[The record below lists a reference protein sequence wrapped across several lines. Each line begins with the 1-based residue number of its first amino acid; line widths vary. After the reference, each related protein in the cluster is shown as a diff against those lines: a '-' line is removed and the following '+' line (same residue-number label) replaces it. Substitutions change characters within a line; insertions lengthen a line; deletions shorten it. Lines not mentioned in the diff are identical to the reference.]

1 MKAVHQNG
9 QNGHTSVHTYVC
21 VYICTYV
28 CTYICVHTYVEGT
41 CWTLRM
47 RNAFTSAVC
56 VHVCCVR
63 LYGCVT
69 APKSSSVLWSGGL
82 ESTSTRWSMPP
93 MEFCTEGEF
102 PFRTHTYRTIPA
114 HAQPFSHIHLTDLI
128 RRRHPSPLH
137 THTHTHTHTHIHTHR
152 ERRKRLTNILTTPDC
167 ATLTLCNQL
176 PQEPIQY
183 NVNRFTHTSQLGS
196 VCPLTSS
203 TGGGSSLVIDGFI
216 PSMSQ
221 DRQLSID

>member
-1 MKAVHQNG
+1 MDRMGTQVYIRTYVC
-9 QNGHTSVHTYVC
+9 TSVHTC
-21 VYICTYV
+21 ARTSVYIRM
-28 CTYICVHTYVEGT
+28 YVEGT
-41 CWTLRM
+41 FWTLRM

-56 VHVCCVR
+56 VCVRVCCVR

-102 PFRTHTYRTIPA
+102 PFHTHTYRTIPT

-128 RRRHPSPLH
+128 RRRHLSPL
-137 THTHTHTHTHIHTHR
+137 HTHTHIHTHT
-152 ERRKRLTNILTTPDC
+152 ERGEKRLTNILTTPDC

-183 NVNRFTHTSQLGS
+183 NVKRFTHTLANWEVS
-196 VCPLTSS
+196 VL
-203 TGGGSSLVIDGFI
+203 
-216 PSMSQ
+216 
-221 DRQLSID
+221 

>member
-1 MKAVHQNG
+1 
-9 QNGHTSVHTYVC
+9 
-21 VYICTYV
+21 
-28 CTYICVHTYVEGT
+28 
-41 CWTLRM
+41 M

-56 VHVCCVR
+56 VCVRVCCVR

-102 PFRTHTYRTIPA
+102 PFRTHTYRTIPT

-137 THTHTHTHTHIHTHR
+137 THTHTHTHTER
-152 ERRKRLTNILTTPDC
+152 ERRKKTNKHSNHSRLCHSYTLQPTSTRTNT
-167 ATLTLCNQL
+167 
-176 PQEPIQY
+176 IQCQSFH
-183 NVNRFTHTSQLGS
+183 RH
-196 VCPLTSS
+196 
-203 TGGGSSLVIDGFI
+203 
-216 PSMSQ
+216 
-221 DRQLSID
+221 

>member
-128 RRRHPSPLH
+128 RRRHLSPL
-137 THTHTHTHTHIHTHR
+137 HTHTHIHTHR
-152 ERRKRLTNILTTPDC
+152 ERRKKTNKHSNHSRLCHSYTLQPTSTRTNT
-167 ATLTLCNQL
+167 
-176 PQEPIQY
+176 IQCQP
-183 NVNRFTHTSQLGS
+183 FHTH
-196 VCPLTSS
+196 
-203 TGGGSSLVIDGFI
+203 
-216 PSMSQ
+216 
-221 DRQLSID
+221 